1 MAIQR
6 SERFEGEEKE
16 AKREFQVHEWL
27 ERAKKEVSRA
37 EVTQTQ
43 VEDRLGPV
51 LRSGECSIETE
62 VVAEEVV
69 PVANAIREI
78 VWRVTRISDQ
88 YKDMLGRLEL

>member
-1 MAIQR
+1 MAIER
-6 SERFEGEEKE
+6 CARFEEDPKQAE
-16 AKREFQVHEWL
+16 RQYQVGEWL